1 MKCKYLKYIFFL
13 CIKFNSLIYSKK
25 NNSKIYREI
34 NEPNIT
40 SEQIADAKKCAKN
53 FKQMIQIQI
62 KDNSIQ
68 KESSN
73 DYDSYVNDL
82 VSKDLK
88 QNNFKIKAT
97 PKRYNNL
104 SYQQMLDDYRRKNLI
119 RLEQKEY
126 LDQITTITTT
136 VKTFTKDDLFMLFD
150 NNTNFY
156 DNDLY
161 DNELYSSSLD
171 LNDLSELTCSL
182 NKFKNTTLFEP
193 NQIPN
198 INKNVYSC
206 LTNYITD
213 YTVI

>member
-1 MKCKYLKYIFFL
+1 
-13 CIKFNSLIYSKK
+13 
-25 NNSKIYREI
+25 
-34 NEPNIT
+34 
-40 SEQIADAKKCAKN
+40 
-53 FKQMIQIQI
+53 MIQIQI
-62 KDNSIQ
+62 KDNSIK
-68 KESSN
+68 KESN

-97 PKRYNNL
+97 TNRYNNL

-171 LNDLSELTCSL
+171 LNDLNELTCSL
-182 NKFKNTTLFEP
+182 NKFKNTTTFEP